1 MKKLVMIFTLLA
13 ALFVAGVTAL
23 AAPSLV
29 DDAGVLTAA
38 EREQVLAELQ
48 KQEKLYDVR
57 MAVVLKKD
65 IGDEIPGKYAN
76 KLIDDVYN
84 DGDKGNIVL
93 LQVTSKRKWYIST
106 DKKLKEV
113 VVGTDGVEYISKPM
127 VAKLKQNKSA
137 AAYITYAQRAGELL
151 AFYAKEGKGWTP
163 DSQAY
168 KLARK
173 VLPVAPSPSLVDA
186 GGFLTQAQ
194 RDELLALLQQ
204 KEQTYGVRLGVVSVE
219 PIAGMAGMLDNELG
233 KALLQTGYTNGKN
246 GGMVLLLVRTDSGA
260 GAYSYIATNAKI
272 GALVS
277 ADGKY
282 RIQEAVGEKVRVGD
296 YPGAVAVYIE
306 EADKLLAYYQEEGE
320 PWDEGVEFSYAALII
335 AMVLAAI
342 PTWIVAGGYKAS
354 MSNVSQKV
362 EADSYVKNF
371 TIEHSKDIF
380 LRREV
385 IVTERSKSSSSS
397 GHDYSSSDYGTVT
410 DDYSDDNH
418 GGGGGSY

>member
-13 ALFVAGVTAL
+13 ALLVASVTAL

-29 DDAGVLTAA
+29 DDAGVLTAV

-84 DGDKGNIVL
+84 DGAKGNIVL
-93 LQVTSKRKWYIST
+93 LQVTGKRKWYIST

-127 VAKLKQNKSA
+127 VAKLKQDKSA
-137 AAYITYAQRAGELL
+137 EAYITYAQRAGELL

-163 DSQAY
+163 DTKAY

-173 VLPVAPSPSLVDA
+173 VLGTAPAPSLVDA

-204 KEQTYGVRLGVVSVE
+204 KEQAYGVRLGVVSVE
-219 PIAGMAGMLDNELG
+219 PVSGMSDNDLG

-246 GGMVLLLVRTDSGA
+246 GGMVLVLVRSGSGD
-260 GAYSYIATNAKI
+260 GAYSYVVTNAKI
-272 GALVS
+272 GALVN

-282 RIQEAVGEKVRVGD
+282 RIKEAASKKVKAKD
-296 YPGAVAVYIE
+296 YPGAVATYIE

-320 PWDEGVEFSYAALII
+320 PWDKGVEFSYEALII
-335 AMVLAAI
+335 AMMLAAI

-354 MSNVSQKV
+354 MSNVSKKV

-371 TIEHSKDIF
+371 AVEHSKDIF

-397 GHDYSSSDYGTVT
+397 DHDYSSSDDGTVT
-410 DDYSDDNH
+410 DDYSDDDH

>member
-13 ALFVAGVTAL
+13 ALLVASVTAL
-23 AAPSLV
+23 AAPNLV

-65 IGDEIPGKYAN
+65 IGSEIPGKYAN

-84 DGDKGNIVL
+84 DGAKGNIVL
-93 LQVTSKRKWYIST
+93 LQVTSTRKWYIST

-113 VVGTDGVEYISKPM
+113 IVGTDGVEYISKPM

-137 AAYITYAQRAGELL
+137 EAYITYAQRAGELL
-151 AFYAKEGKGWTP
+151 TFYAKEGKGWTP
-163 DSQAY
+163 DTQAY

-173 VLPVAPSPSLVDA
+173 VLGTAPAPSLVDA
-186 GGFLTQAQ
+186 GGMLTQSQ
-194 RDELLALLQQ
+194 RDELAALLQQ
-204 KEQTYGVRLGVVSVE
+204 KEQEYGVRLGFVSVE
-219 PIAGMAGMLDNELG
+219 PIGNMSQNDLG

-246 GGMVLLLVRTDSGA
+246 GGMVLLLVRADSGE
-260 GAYSYIATNAKI
+260 GAYSYLATNAKM
-272 GALVS
+272 GALVN

-282 RIQEAVGEKVRVGD
+282 RIQEAVNKKVKERD
-296 YPGAVAVYIE
+296 YPAAVAAYIE
-306 EADKLLAYYQEEGE
+306 EADKMLAYYKEEGE
-320 PWDEGVEFSYAALII
+320 PWDESVEFSYAALII

-354 MSNVSQKV
+354 MSNVAQKD
-362 EADSYVKNF
+362 EADSYLKNF
-371 TIEHSKDIF
+371 AVEHSKDVF
-380 LRREV
+380 LRQEV

-397 GHDYSSSDYGTVT
+397 DSDYSSSDDGSVS
-410 DDYSDDNH
+410 DDYSDDSH

>member
-1 MKKLVMIFTLLA
+1 MKKLVMILTLLA
-13 ALFVAGVTAL
+13 ALLVASVTAL

-65 IGDEIPGKYAN
+65 IGSEIPGKYAN

-84 DGDKGNIVL
+84 DGAKGNIVL

-127 VAKLKQNKSA
+127 VAKLKQDKSA
-137 AAYITYAQRAGELL
+137 EAYITYAQRAGELL

-163 DSQAY
+163 DTKAY

-173 VLPVAPSPSLVDA
+173 VLGTAPAPSLVDA

-204 KEQTYGVRLGVVSVE
+204 KEQAYGVRLGVVSVE
-219 PIAGMAGMLDNELG
+219 PVSGMSDNDLG

-246 GGMVLLLVRTDSGA
+246 GGMVLLLVRSGSGD
-260 GAYSYIATNAKI
+260 GAYSHVAKNAKI
-272 GALVS
+272 GALVN
-277 ADGKY
+277 ADGRY
-282 RIQEAVGEKVRVGD
+282 RIQEAVSKKVKAGD
-296 YPGAVAVYIE
+296 YPGAVAAYIE

-320 PWDEGVEFSYAALII
+320 PWDKGVEFSYEALII
-335 AMVLAAI
+335 AMMLAAI

-354 MSNVSQKV
+354 MSNVSKKV

-371 TIEHSKDIF
+371 AIEHSKDIF

-385 IVTERSKSSSSS
+385 IVTERSKSRSSSDY
-397 GHDYSSSDYGTVT
+397 DYSSSDDGTVT
-410 DDYSDDNH
+410 DDYSDDDH

>member
-13 ALFVAGVTAL
+13 ALLVASVTAL

-65 IGDEIPGKYAN
+65 IGDEVPGKYAN

-84 DGDKGNIVL
+84 DGAKGNIVL
-93 LQVTSKRKWYIST
+93 LQVTGKRKWYIST
-106 DKKLKEV
+106 DIKLKEV

-127 VAKLKQNKSA
+127 VAKLKQDKSA
-137 AAYITYAQRAGELL
+137 EAYITYAQRAGELL

-163 DSQAY
+163 DTKAY
-168 KLARK
+168 KLACK
-173 VLPVAPSPSLVDA
+173 VLGTAPAPSLVDA

-194 RDELLALLQQ
+194 RDELLTLLQQ
-204 KEQTYGVRLGVVSVE
+204 KEQAYGVRLGVVSVE
-219 PIAGMAGMLDNELG
+219 PVSGMSDNDLG

-246 GGMVLLLVRTDSGA
+246 GGMVLVLVRSGSGD
-260 GAYSYIATNAKI
+260 GAYSYVATNAKI
-272 GALVS
+272 GALVN

-282 RIQEAVGEKVRVGD
+282 RIKEAVSKKVKAKD
-296 YPGAVAVYIE
+296 YPGAVATYIE

-320 PWDEGVEFSYAALII
+320 PWDKGVEFSYEALII
-335 AMVLAAI
+335 AMMLAAI

-354 MSNVSQKV
+354 MSNVSKKV

-371 TIEHSKDIF
+371 AIEHSKDIF

-385 IVTERSKSSSSS
+385 IVTERSKSRSSSDY
-397 GHDYSSSDYGTVT
+397 DYSSSDDGTVT
-410 DDYSDDNH
+410 DDYSDDDH

>member
-13 ALFVAGVTAL
+13 ALFVVSVTAL

-84 DGDKGNIVL
+84 DGAKGNIVL

-137 AAYITYAQRAGELL
+137 EAYITYAQRAGELL
-151 AFYAKEGKGWTP
+151 AFYAKEGTGWTP
-163 DSQAY
+163 DTKAY

-173 VLPVAPSPSLVDA
+173 VLPAAPSPSLVDA

-194 RDELLALLQQ
+194 RDELLALLQH
-204 KEQTYGVRLGVVSVE
+204 KEQAYGVRLGVVSVE
-219 PIAGMAGMLDNELG
+219 PIAGGILDNELG

-246 GGMVLLLVRTDSGA
+246 GGMVLLLVRTASDES
-260 GAYSYIATNAKI
+260 AYSYVATNAKI

-282 RIQEAVGEKVRVGD
+282 RIKEAVSKKVKAGD

-306 EADKLLAYYQEEGE
+306 EVDKLLAYYQEEGE
-320 PWDEGVEFSYAALII
+320 PWDKGVEFSYEALII
-335 AMVLAAI
+335 AMMLAAI
-342 PTWIVAGGYKAS
+342 PTWIVAGGYKDS

-371 TIEHSKDIF
+371 AIEHSKDIF

-397 GHDYSSSDYGTVT
+397 DHDYSSSDDGTVT